1 MGFLGYWHLEM
12 EFKEK
17 PIEKLTINTFYSMCS
32 YFQGTKGSRGY
43 PGFPVGEP
51 LIIGHPQFEAFIQP
65 NTN

>member
-1 MGFLGYWHLEM
+1 M

-17 PIEKLTINTFYSMCS
+17 IRLNLWREITINTYDLMCS